1 MAALIRRLRACARA
15 EEGAELIEFV
25 IVFPILMLILA
36 GILDFGMMFRSFEV
50 VTNAAREGARV
61 AVLPGYQLADV
72 QLRVQE
78 YLDASGLNSTVV
90 TEMATY
96 PVTIGVAPNSKT
108 FTARGVRVSY
118 TYQMLVLSGVSKL
131 FGGGIGNV
139 PLRSIAVMR
148 SETQAAAP

>member
-1 MAALIRRLRACARA
+1 VLALIRRLRACARA

-50 VTNAAREGARV
+50 VTNAAREGSRV

-78 YLDASGLNSTVV
+78 YLDASGLNSPVV
-90 TEMATY
+90 TEMQTV
-96 PVTIGVAPNSKT
+96 PVNIGAKT
-108 FTARGVRVSY
+108 FTAQAVRVSY
-118 TYQMLVLSGVSKL
+118 TYQMLVLSGVSNL

-139 PLRSIAVMR
+139 PLQAVVVMR

>member
-1 MAALIRRLRACARA
+1 MAALIRRLRACGRA
-15 EEGAELIEFV
+15 DDGAELIEFV

-61 AVLPGYQLADV
+61 AVLPGYKLADV
-72 QLRVQE
+72 QLRVKE
-78 YLDASGLNSTVV
+78 YVDAAGLKSTVV
-90 TEMATY
+90 TELKPI
-96 PVTIGVAPNSKT
+96 PVTTGVGT
-108 FTARGVRVSY
+108 FTAQGVRVTY

-139 PLRSIAVMR
+139 PLEAVSVMR
-148 SETQAAAP
+148 SETQAAP